1 MTMTDPVADMLTRIR
16 NANKA
21 RNEYVDIPSSKIK
34 LNLTRLLKSEGY
46 IEDFK
51 VVDIGLQGVLRLFL
65 KYTPEGERVITGLKK
80 ISTPGGRRYVGVK
93 KMTAPLGGLGIAV
106 LSTPKGMM
114 TDRQARDAGVGGEV
128 LCYVW

>member
-1 MTMTDPVADMLTRIR
+1 MLTRIR

-21 RNEYVDIPSSKIK
+21 RSEYVDIPKSKIK

-51 VVDIGLQGVLRLFL
+51 VVEIGPQGTLRLFL
-65 KYTPEGERVITGLKK
+65 KYTPEGGTVIIGLKK
-80 ISTPGGRRYVGVK
+80 VSTPGGRKYVGVK
-93 KMTAPLGGLGIAV
+93 EMPAPLGGLGIAI